1 MIPSKILSLS
11 RKASLFLLPLAGLSI
26 SPSAASA
33 QYTMQGV
40 ATGLRGNA
48 GLVPV
53 APVYPGYG
61 YYGSYPDPYGGYL
74 NGAANVI
81 NAQGGYLKDVQQAY
95 LMKEQVSQAKLQT
108 KRAAFDEWM
117 YEKANTPTLEEQRE
131 QERIANVQ
139 RSMNN
144 PPPTEIWSGKA
155 LNDLLQNLQILGPAA
170 ASGPIVYINQDLLKQ
185 INVTS
190 GATTAGAGVLKNGG
204 ALQWPLAIAGDDRYA
219 ATRKQV
225 QDLSAQA
232 VKQAEGGAVNPKT
245 LNDLIASVDK
255 LSGELKANAANIEP
269 NQYIR
274 AKRYLNDL
282 NASLTTLQQPNA
294 SNYFSKQWTAQGNTV
309 SELVMYMTTQGLKF
323 APAAPGEEAAYNML
337 QRMLADYQL
346 GCAAHAGKR

>member
-1 MIPSKILSLS
+1 MIPFKFSLLS
-11 RKASLFLLPLAGLSI
+11 RKASLLVLPLAGLIGSA
-26 SPSAASA
+26 SAASA

-53 APVYPGYG
+53 APAFSGVG
-61 YYGSYPDPYGGYL
+61 YYGSFPDPYGGYL
-74 NGAANVI
+74 SGAANVI
-81 NAQGGYLKDVQQAY
+81 NAQGGYLKDTQQAY
-95 LMKEQVSQAKLQT
+95 LMAEQVKQAKLQT

-131 QERIANVQ
+131 QERIANLQ

-155 LNDLLQNLQILGPAA
+155 LNDLLQNLQIMGPAA
-170 ASGPIVYINQDLLKQ
+170 ASGPIVYINQELLKQ
-185 INVTS
+185 INVTN

-219 ATRKQV
+219 DTRKQV

-232 VKQAEGGAVNPKT
+232 VKQAESGAVNPKT
-245 LNDLIASVDK
+245 LNDLIAAVNK
-255 LSGELKANAANIEP
+255 LSAELKDNAANTEP

-282 NASLTTLQQPNA
+282 NASLNTLQQPNA

-309 SELVMYMTTQGLKF
+309 SELVAYMTSQGLKF

-337 QRMLADYQL
+337 QRMLADYQRS
-346 GCAAHAGKR
+346 CMAHSGK